1 MALSKGGIAMT
12 AEEKQKH
19 RQEQIARRA
28 KLKKRIVDLYD
39 AGYKAAEIAGLEGLP
54 ESTVRAILKYW
65 L

>member
-1 MALSKGGIAMT
+1 MT

-39 AGYKAAEIAGLEGLP
+39 AGYKAAEIASLENLS
-54 ESTVRAILKYW
+54 ESTVRAILSNK
-65 L
+65 